1 MNQNAKIMISLR
13 KGNIFIGCETAGY
26 HLLFRF
32 EGKTKQTAFKI
43 LEIFYFILLN
53 CFHLRVLF
61 TFILD
66 LLYTLCAENI

>member
-13 KGNIFIGCETAGY
+13 KGNIFIGCETAEY

-43 LEIFYFILLN
+43 LEIFYFIK
-53 CFHLRVLF
+53 LF
-61 TFILD
+61 SS
-66 LLYTLCAENI
+66 